1 MLWLPF
7 TAMLP
12 QSFHSLYQC
21 VHRGLFKGR
30 GVAQKT
36 KQEDKMRYALR
47 NQDKIAAAY
56 SPDYL
61 KQHLIA
67 SLDKFFATVDEDA
80 LSCYWRVDTAE
91 CQYPILA
98 INDAADDDCLLEFAI
113 IGRQYDVLKLA
124 FMWRMKG

>member
-1 MLWLPF
+1 
-7 TAMLP
+7 
-12 QSFHSLYQC
+12 
-21 VHRGLFKGR
+21 
-30 GVAQKT
+30 
-36 KQEDKMRYALR
+36 MRYALR

>member
-1 MLWLPF
+1 
-7 TAMLP
+7 
-12 QSFHSLYQC
+12 
-21 VHRGLFKGR
+21 
-30 GVAQKT
+30 
-36 KQEDKMRYALR
+36 MRYALR

-67 SLDKFFATVDEDA
+67 SLDWFFAMVDEDA
-80 LSCYWRVDTAE
+80 LSDYWRADTAE

-98 INDAADDDCLLEFAI
+98 INDTADENCMLEFAI

-124 FMWRMKG
+124 FMGRMKG